1 MPKSSFILMSGVSG
15 TNKKQPYVYPELQII
30 LNEKNGSFAL
40 QKKILIPYSEVFLI
54 EIIPANFL
62 KDLKLKTKIKNKSV
76 IEEIGYK
83 KEILE
88 RL

>member
-1 MPKSSFILMSGVSG
+1 MSGVSG
-15 TNKKQPYVYPELQII
+15 TNKKHPYVYPELQVI

-62 KDLKLKTKIKNKSV
+62 KDLKMKTKIRNKSV
-76 IEEIGYK
+76 IE
-83 KEILE
+83 
-88 RL
+88 